1 MPKQKIDVL
10 FCSVD
15 ILVKALHWLAKR
27 LSCNIHLVFRCIIV
41 FMLSK
46 GHELSP
52 SNYFLPIMVAY
63 PGHILESTKGI
74 EIKLGTYIDVNE
86 REYRRQ
92 EP

>member
-1 MPKQKIDVL
+1 MCTRTIILPCIFTVL
-10 FCSVD
+10 SP
-15 ILVKALHWLAKR
+15 L
-27 LSCNIHLVFRCIIV
+27 NLVFV
-41 FMLSK
+41 
-46 GHELSP
+46 
-52 SNYFLPIMVAY
+52 IMDVC